1 MKQNLFGKNV
11 AELQDVLAPLGLPKF
26 RAKQIAQWMYE
37 KGATSFDEMTNLSKD
52 LRARLSDAFE
62 IFLATPKD
70 ILQSKDGKTSKYLL
84 AFADG
89 TAVESVLM
97 RQPYGNSICIS
108 TQAGCAMG
116 CAFCASTLHGRARD
130 LTGGE
135 MLAETVFI
143 DQLLRKEGQK
153 VDTMVLMG
161 SGEPLMNYDNVSDHQ
176 QYNTIL
182 SEIQANNPNYLA
194 VAKKKSNDSYVM
206 PGSRE
211 TGASNY
217 YTITRTSKS
226 EEDMDNHLYFRMSHS
241 SSSGIYGVTIISFE
255 VYFTAEGTFAADV
268 KPEEIGVARSV
279 VTSPFTTSKID
290 IGKLTRQTKNGK
302 TYFAY
307 SYQNVRDLVGYTW
320 LYQQDAVA
328 DGVPSDVAETKHIYP
343 VKVDGNDLYAF
354 GNDTYYIETPVQIHT
369 QSGLESPVGYRIVG
383 ARFNYLWGTAT
394 EGGTQTK
401 TNYYIT
407 KSSFEC
413 VLIQIDSS
421 PYCLIYQISSFSI
434 SINHFL
440 KSRSSCKEVKE
451 SSLFVHIAC
460 ICFIKI
466 QIFFIISA
474 SIY

>member
-135 MLAETVFI
+135 MLSETVFI

-161 SGEPLMNYDNVSDHQ
+161 SGEPLMNYDNVLAFLHLVHDE
-176 QYNTIL
+176 TIL
-182 SEIQANNPNYLA
+182 GMSYRSITLSTSGIVPNIYRLA
-194 VAKKKSNDSYVM
+194 DEGIPVSLSISLHAPEDALRSTLMPINRKYPMADVIAAGKAYGDKTKRRVTYEYILIDGVNDSEQHAAELAKLLH
-206 PGSRE
+206 GQL
-211 TGASNY
+211 ASVNL
-217 YTITRTSKS
+217 IPINPVVER
-226 EEDMDNHLYFRMSHS
+226 HLLRPSQQR
-241 SSSGIYGVTIISFE
+241 IDAFE
-255 VYFTAEGTFAADV
+255 KALAD
-268 KPEEIGVARSV
+268 R
-279 VTSPFTTSKID
+279 
-290 IGKLTRQTKNGK
+290 
-302 TYFAY
+302 
-307 SYQNVRDLVGYTW
+307 
-320 LYQQDAVA
+320 
-328 DGVPSDVAETKHIYP
+328 
-343 VKVDGNDLYAF
+343 
-354 GNDTYYIETPVQIHT
+354 
-369 QSGLESPVGYRIVG
+369 
-383 ARFNYLWGTAT
+383 
-394 EGGTQTK
+394 
-401 TNYYIT
+401 
-407 KSSFEC
+407 
-413 VLIQIDSS
+413 
-421 PYCLIYQISSFSI
+421 
-434 SINHFL
+434 
-440 KSRSSCKEVKE
+440 
-451 SSLFVHIAC
+451 HIAVTVRREMGTDINAAC
-460 ICFIKI
+460 GQLRNRHLDSNKDEEK
-466 QIFFIISA
+466 
-474 SIY
+474 

>member
-52 LRARLSDAFE
+52 LRARLSDVFE

-161 SGEPLMNYDNVSDHQ
+161 SGEPLMNYDNVLAFLHLVHDEAVLGMSYRSITLSTSGIVPNIYRLADEGIPVSLSISLHAPEDALRSTLMPINHK
-176 QYNTIL
+176 YPMADVIAAGKAYGDKTKRRVTYEYIL
-182 SEIQANNPNYLA
+182 IDG
-194 VAKKKSNDSYVM
+194 VNDSEQHAAELAKLLH
-206 PGSRE
+206 GQL
-211 TGASNY
+211 ASVNL
-217 YTITRTSKS
+217 IPINPVVER
-226 EEDMDNHLYFRMSHS
+226 HLLRPSQAR
-241 SSSGIYGVTIISFE
+241 IDAFE
-255 VYFTAEGTFAADV
+255 KALAD
-268 KPEEIGVARSV
+268 R
-279 VTSPFTTSKID
+279 
-290 IGKLTRQTKNGK
+290 
-302 TYFAY
+302 
-307 SYQNVRDLVGYTW
+307 
-320 LYQQDAVA
+320 
-328 DGVPSDVAETKHIYP
+328 
-343 VKVDGNDLYAF
+343 
-354 GNDTYYIETPVQIHT
+354 
-369 QSGLESPVGYRIVG
+369 
-383 ARFNYLWGTAT
+383 
-394 EGGTQTK
+394 
-401 TNYYIT
+401 
-407 KSSFEC
+407 
-413 VLIQIDSS
+413 
-421 PYCLIYQISSFSI
+421 
-434 SINHFL
+434 
-440 KSRSSCKEVKE
+440 
-451 SSLFVHIAC
+451 HIAVTVRREMGTDINAAC
-460 ICFIKI
+460 GQLRNRHLDADAEK
-466 QIFFIISA
+466 
-474 SIY
+474 